1 MKKILAIIGAIAA
14 IGGAAYVLYRKF
26 GKRSMV
32 VSGEFDDDETIIMD
46 EGVEEESEETSAE

>member
-14 IGGAAYVLYRKF
+14 IGTAVYLLYRKF

-32 VSGEFDDDETIIMD
+32 VSGEFDDDATIIMEED
-46 EGVEEESEETSAE
+46 VEEGTEEKAE